1 MFGIGTW
8 EIFVIAVVALVV
20 LGPKR
25 LPQAL
30 KTVGRGIGQFRR
42 AVTQIKEEVGYDEVV
57 DEVVRPLR
65 EGMNDLNAQVNKEIA
80 ASSSRDVDVDDEA
93 LGITMEYP
101 EGGPDD
107 YGAVPEK
114 SANEYTAHEYAAAA
128 YGTTES
134 K

>member
-65 EGMNDLNAQVNKEIA
+65 EGMHDLSTQVNKEIA
-80 ASSSRDVDVDDEA
+80 ASASRDVDVDDEA
-93 LGITMEYP
+93 LGITTEYP

-107 YGAVPEK
+107 YGAIPEK
-114 SANEYTAHEYAAAA
+114 SANEYAAAA
-128 YGTTES
+128 YATTES

>member
-42 AVTQIKEEVGYDEVV
+42 AVTQIKEEVGYDDVV

-65 EGMNDLNAQVNKEIA
+65 EGMHDLNTQVNKELT
-80 ASSSRDVDVDDEA
+80 ASTARDVDVDDAA
-93 LGITMEYP
+93 LGITSEYP

-107 YGAVPEK
+107 YGAIPEK
-114 SANEYTAHEYAAAA
+114 GANGYADAA
-128 YGTTES
+128 YSTTES

>member
-65 EGMNDLNAQVNKEIA
+65 EGMHDLNAQVNKEIA
-80 ASSSRDVDVDDEA
+80 ASSARDVDVDDEA
-93 LGITMEYP
+93 LGITTEYP

-114 SANEYTAHEYAAAA
+114 SANEYAAAA

>member
-65 EGMNDLNAQVNKEIA
+65 EGMHDLNAQVNKEIA

-93 LGITMEYP
+93 LGITTEYP

-114 SANEYTAHEYAAAA
+114 SANEYAAAA